1 MSVPSAG
8 VANMNWLLSSF
19 ATNTPGVELIV
30 VVSSDGLLMGNSS
43 NLDRASADTL
53 AAVVSGLRSL
63 SDGAGRVIGKGSVSQ
78 VIVEMRLGY
87 LLTSSIGGG
96 SSLGVVASKACDLG
110 VVGYEMALL
119 VERVGRQ
126 LTPELITELKSCLA
140 RT

>member
-1 MSVPSAG
+1 
-8 VANMNWLLSSF
+8 MNWLLTSF

-53 AAVVSGLRSL
+53 AAIVSGLRSL

-78 VIVEMRLGY
+78 VVVEMRLGY
-87 LLTSSIGGG
+87 LLASSIGGG
-96 SSLGVVASKACDLG
+96 SSLGVVASKSCDLG
-110 VVGYEMALL
+110 VVGFEMVLL

-126 LTPELITELKSCLA
+126 LTPELVSELKSGLA